1 MSVQRISVGSVVLG
15 FNAAIQAIA
24 GSYAAGDVILVFHAE
39 HLGADTI
46 STPAGWTDVGDATNT
61 GQSRVFGIVA
71 ASNNVAMPSIQFGSD
86 RSFCYAVAYRG
97 VTLSAAFAA
106 LGRATNTLQNIAG
119 PSSSK
124 TPSANGALV
133 LFFGNRNKTA
143 TTNGN
148 TFSAPVFAGSGLSV
162 IQQHAQNGTTTSS
175 VLCEWIQG
183 TATAIPANLSAPGA
197 IAESTNQSQQG
208 VLIGLLAAVAPGPQY
223 TSDPAVSTLAAT
235 SASFTQTLDSDC
247 TAYAVAVAHASGTP
261 SSTQIKAG
269 QNSSGS
275 AAVSAVNGAA
285 TATVQKALSL
295 SGLVASTAY
304 DFFFVGN
311 NANGDTAVKSV
322 LNQTTPAVSTVT
334 ASVTSANT
342 DGYTIGYTPGA
353 TGTVYLVALI
363 KGSATPTAAQVRTG
377 SPTGFIS
384 RFSKAATNGVGD
396 SLSATGLTLPK
407 ADLHIILNTGGTN
420 DSAVTSFL
428 NQLKAP
434 AAGRQYCSFGT
445 LSGSSPFQGV
455 SPAVAAGDVLDI
467 VATTPSG
474 YTVTPSS
481 SGDLIINAGGDESRE
496 LPAFNVYDDSAGA
509 MYYTADSL
517 VSIND
522 LAPVPNGTSEGAF
535 TYFLPKNS
543 AITPVDLTPLATDPE
558 NDPETYAESTALLAG
573 LGLAITGGNSLTG
586 TTPNANSITDIGLT
600 VSDPYG
606 GVLQLTGRLVVGQ
619 IAVPDVSAYNKDAQD
634 IAASILA
641 ASYFNQAPAFQQSN
655 QPYGTFLSQSPMAG
669 SFATPGSTVTMNF
682 SGGAPGHVRDRY
694 GFNLWIGF
702 R

>member
-24 GSYAAGDVILVFHAE
+24 GSYAVGDVILVFHAE

-143 TTNGN
+143 TANGN

-247 TAYAVAVAHASGTP
+247 TAYAVAVAHGSGTP

-275 AAVSAVNGAA
+275 AAVAAVNGAA
-285 TATVQKALSL
+285 TATVQKSLSL
-295 SGLVASTAY
+295 SVLVASTAY

-311 NANGDTAVKSV
+311 NANGDTTVKSV
-322 LNQTTPAVSTVT
+322 LNQTTPAASTIT

-353 TGTVYLVALI
+353 TGTVYLVALV
-363 KGSATPTAAQVRTG
+363 KGSATPTPAQVRTG

-396 SLSATGLTLPK
+396 SLSATALTLPK

-434 AAGRQYCSFGT
+434 SAGRQYCSFGT

-455 SPAVAAGDVLDI
+455 SPTVAAGDVLDI

-474 YTVTPSS
+474 YAVTPSS
-481 SGDLIINAGGDESRE
+481 SGDLIIDAGGDESRE

-522 LAPVPNGTSEGAF
+522 LAPVPTGTSDAF

-558 NDPETYAESTALLAG
+558 NDVVTYSENTALLTG
-573 LGLAITGGNSLTG
+573 LGLSITGGNTLSG
-586 TTPNANSITDIGLT
+586 TTPNANSITDVELLA
-600 VSDPYG
+600 SDPYG
-606 GVLQLTGRLVVGQ
+606 GGLPLTGRLVIGQ
-619 IAVPDVSAYNKDAQD
+619 VTVPDVSAYNKDAVDFATQ
-634 IAASILA
+634 ILQSAYLKQAS
-641 ASYFNQAPAFQQSN
+641 NFQQSN
-655 QPYGTFLSQSPMAG
+655 QPYGTFLTQSPSAG
-669 SFATPGSTVTMNF
+669 ATANPNSTVTMNF